1 MRKVLHPTLQW
12 LVAAF
17 LVAGCATPNQP
28 TAWLDPAYTGPGFR
42 KYFVVGLSARDL
54 ADQRGFEN
62 LMVSKLQDAG
72 VLAVPGWQFMPINRP
87 PDTETIRAAVARSGA
102 DAVLL
107 ARISDFSAQ
116 SQMVMAPPL
125 VGYGPGVYGGP
136 YVYGGPGMYG
146 GWYEPA
152 VEIDYQRATVY
163 TTLFDVQT
171 AKPVWTF
178 NVPTFNPATVQ
189 QDMPGYVN
197 QVVDMLRSTRM
208 LRP

>member
-1 MRKVLHPTLQW
+1 MPT
-12 LVAAF
+12 
-17 LVAGCATPNQP
+17 
-28 TAWLDPAYTGPGFR
+28 
-42 KYFVVGLSARDL
+42 
-54 ADQRGFEN
+54 
-62 LMVSKLQDAG
+62 
-72 VLAVPGWQFMPINRP
+72 NRP
-87 PDTETIRAAVARSGA
+87 ADAATIRAAVAQSGA

-107 ARISDFSAQ
+107 ARISEFSAQ
-116 SQMVMAPPL
+116 SELVTAAPL

-136 YVYGGPGMYG
+136 YPYGGPGMYG

-178 NVPTFNPATVQ
+178 NVPTFKPATVR
-189 QDMPGYVN
+189 QDVPGYIN
-197 QVVDMLRSTRM
+197 QVVEMLLASRL